1 MKQRDVKETKRRLS
15 DILQSPSLDLGSA
28 LDLIEALMHRFHNYR
43 DGSYFEGICKDVLNT
58 AEQYNTET
66 EPAPKQK
73 TKPSSKLQ
81 GYVTMSQLAGRSE
94 STKDTFYLFGK
105 YILPCT

>member
-1 MKQRDVKETKRRLS
+1 MKQRDVKEKKRRLS
-15 DILQSPSLDLGSA
+15 DILQSPSLDLI
-28 LDLIEALMHRFHNYR
+28 DLIEALMHRFHNYR
-43 DGSYFEGICKDVLNT
+43 DESYFEGLCKDVLNT

-66 EPAPKQK
+66 EPAPKRK

>member
-58 AEQYNTET
+58 AEQYNIET
-66 EPAPKQK
+66 EPAPK
-73 TKPSSKLQ
+73 PRSF
-81 GYVTMSQLAGRSE
+81 GRI
-94 STKDTFYLFGK
+94 K
-105 YILPCT
+105 